1 MSRIAAGETSMSRT
15 SLTVRSLALG
25 LAIVVLPGVAAAQGA
40 SQQSHTVR
48 SGDTLWSLAQRYLG
62 DPYLWPEIFR
72 LNTAVVEDP
81 HWIYPGE
88 VLRLAAGD
96 AVASVPLTDTPAPS
110 DTMVAMAPAAPAE
123 LPLSEASADASSDA
137 PLFGSAGRE
146 SMMRETLRA
155 YTEQP
160 YRALRRSEFFSS
172 GFLTEDQALPY
183 GRVLGNVQPSQ
194 IRAITSNSTATLF
207 TSIAVEPPAGGSYQ
221 VGDSLLL
228 VILGPDY
235 GRYGQAVVPTGLA
248 RVTGV
253 SVGHPIAE
261 VLAVYGP
268 IRNGQLVLP
277 AEKFADAGSVRAVAV
292 ADGVRGSVIGTPRP
306 QELKS
311 PQDVIF
317 IDKGRADGV
326 APGDLFDV
334 RRTAERLPDGR
345 ITVDEVM
352 ATMQIVHVRERTATA
367 RVLGVSSPLIPAGTE
382 VRQVAKLPR

>member
-1 MSRIAAGETSMSRT
+1 MSRT
-15 SLTVRSLALG
+15 SLAVRSLALG
-25 LAIVVLPGVAAAQGA
+25 LAVAVLPGVASAQGA
-40 SQQSHTVR
+40 SQQTHTVR
-48 SGDTLWSLAQRYLG
+48 SGDTLWSLAQRYLN

-96 AVASVPLTDTPAPS
+96 AVASVPLTDTPPPS
-110 DTMVAMAPAAPAE
+110 DTMVAAAPAE
-123 LPLSEASADASSDA
+123 LPVSGASADASSDA
-137 PLFGSAGRE
+137 PLFGPGRRE

-155 YTEQP
+155 YTDQP

-172 GFLTEDQALPY
+172 GFLTEDQALPF
-183 GRVLGNVQPSQ
+183 GRVLGNVQPAQ
-194 IRAITSNSTATLF
+194 IRSVTNNSTATLF
-207 TSIAVEPPAGGSYQ
+207 TSIAVDPPAGGSYQ

-228 VILGPDY
+228 VVLGPDF
-235 GRYGQAVVPTGLA
+235 GAHGQAVVPTGLA

-253 SVGHPIAE
+253 SVGKPIAE

-268 IRNGQLVLP
+268 IRNGQLALP
-277 AEKFADAGSVRAVAV
+277 AEKFVDAGSVRAVAV
-292 ADGVRGSVIGTPRP
+292 ADGVRGSVIGTPKP

-334 RRTAERLPDGR
+334 RRTPERRPDGSV
-345 ITVDEVM
+345 TVDEVM
-352 ATMQIVHVRERTATA
+352 ATLQVVHARERTATA

-382 VRQVAKLPR
+382 VRQVARLPK